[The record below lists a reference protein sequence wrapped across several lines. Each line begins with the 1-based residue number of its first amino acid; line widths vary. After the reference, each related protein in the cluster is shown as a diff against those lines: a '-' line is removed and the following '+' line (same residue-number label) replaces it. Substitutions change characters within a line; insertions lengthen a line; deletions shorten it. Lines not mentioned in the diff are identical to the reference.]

1 PALRMPDQN
10 IVDSTPCQFELRCSS
25 NIGCTHTPPI
35 ASVTEASET
44 LIGELYR
51 RIASEMLY
59 SRAFWICSIP
69 FDCTLMPMVLS
80 PAVLQPPLTVT
91 AVFVD
96 GILCLRVTRSR

>member
-1 PALRMPDQN
+1 VYSSFCFFAFHCPARGSITSPALRMPDQN

-59 SRAFWICSIP
+59 SPALWILSLP
-69 FDCTLMPMVLS
+69 FACHLVPHV
-80 PAVLQPPLTVT
+80 
-91 AVFVD
+91 
-96 GILCLRVTRSR
+96 